1 MIPKNNKKNKFKIV
15 ILFFL
20 IILFG
25 LFLFYG
31 KTLSDKPF
39 FRGISK
45 INLKLFS
52 FVLNIKNKS
61 LGGISAYFK
70 NNKKLS
76 GELDYLKD
84 ENLILKT
91 KILKTDALEKENKD
105 LLAILGREI
114 KKDFIAA
121 SVILK
126 PPLSDFDTFIIDA
139 GKNHGVLS
147 GMKVFI
153 NDIMLGEIFETYD
166 TLSKVK
172 LYSYSGNEIA
182 VFLGSPEISAVA
194 LGKGGENFEVVLPKD
209 TEIKTGGKILI
220 PGIDI
225 FILGEINKIE
235 REESDPFKKA
245 YFRYPINLN
254 ELKFVQILK

>member
-1 MIPKNNKKNKFKIV
+1 MFPKKNNKFKIFTLV
-15 ILFFL
+15 LL

-25 LFLFYG
+25 FFLFYG
-31 KTLSDKPF
+31 KSLSDKLF
-39 FRGISK
+39 FREISR

-52 FVLNIKNKS
+52 FVLDIKNKS
-61 LGGISAYFK
+61 LGGISVYFK
-70 NNKKLS
+70 NKKKLS
-76 GELDYLKD
+76 GELDYLKN

-91 KILKTDALEKENKD
+91 KILKLDAFEKENKD

-121 SVILK
+121 SVIFK

-153 NDIMLGEIFETYD
+153 NNIMLGEVFESYD

-172 LYSYSGNEIA
+172 LYSYNGSEIS

-194 LGKGGENFEVVLPKD
+194 LGKGGENFEVILPKD
-209 TEIKTGGKILI
+209 TEIKTGDKVLI
-220 PGIDI
+220 PGTDI
-225 FILGEINKIE
+225 FILGEISKIE
-235 REESDPFKKA
+235 REENDPFKKI